1 MIGFKGELFSAG
13 LGKEMLG
20 EGEGEGKQASLL
32 TGELGFRETEW
43 GRRLDRPSS
52 GIGKRK
58 RSTNR
63 DRGRQIIGSRE
74 RN

>member
-1 MIGFKGELFSAG
+1 MIGFKGELFSVG
-13 LGKEMLG
+13 LGKEML
-20 EGEGEGKQASLL
+20 GEGEGKQASLL

-63 DRGRQIIGSRE
+63 DRGRQSIGSRE